1 VNANPGVDLL
11 LRPVYRMFAAVFFL
25 VGLLFFVFPDG
36 TIDAL
41 NAVGAALGFPDAP
54 HLAHR
59 FWLGLA
65 VSYMAVVTALAY
77 LISQAPTERRLLMLP
92 LAIGKMTSS
101 LTCLL
106 FLVFDHLYFI
116 YFANFLVDGSIALGA
131 LWTRRLTAPPAASP
145 EELARGVAATLD
157 EGSRRIL
164 RAIAEAFLPRGG
176 AFPLGAE
183 EIALAE
189 KVETHLAGF
198 HPLVLP
204 LTAVILRW
212 VDVQPLFHLRAARL
226 QSLTVTE
233 RVRVLEAMEHSRLLV
248 RRQPVLLLKLFL
260 GLHAY
265 RDPSVARQVGY
276 DRAHLDE
283 RVREAAERRGRGGK
297 GPYPIPRTPVPP
309 GGA

>member
-11 LRPVYRMFAAVFFL
+11 LRPIYRMFAAVFFL

-77 LISQAPTERRLLMLP
+77 LISQAPTERRVLMLP
-92 LAIGKMTSS
+92 LALGKMTSS

-106 FLVFDHLYFI
+106 FLALDHPYFI
-116 YFANFLVDGSIALGA
+116 YFANFLVDGSIALGV
-131 LWTRRLTAPPAASP
+131 LWTLRLTVPRAPLPK
-145 EELARGVAATLD
+145 EVARGVAATLD

-164 RAIAEAFLPRGG
+164 RATAEAFLPRGG
-176 AFPLGAE
+176 SFPLGAE
-183 EIALAE
+183 EIAMAE

-204 LTAVILRW
+204 LTAAVLRW
-212 VDVQPLFHLRAARL
+212 LDIQPLFHLRAARL
-226 QSLTVTE
+226 QNLTVAE
-233 RVRVLEAMEHSRLLV
+233 RARVLEAMERSRLLL
-248 RRQPVLLLKLFL
+248 RRQPVLMLKLFL

-283 RVREAAERRGRGGK
+283 RIREAAERRKRGGK
-297 GPYPIPRTPVPP
+297 GPYPIPQAPP
-309 GGA
+309 PTGGA